1 MCAKS
6 KLVRKYRPNKISEN
20 PQVTLDSF
28 IFDCND
34 SIFLKKN
41 LMYYIG
47 IEDFKYQRKFV
58 VDQPCNQRGTLSAE
72 DMSFLQNGVS
82 FDPRGSN

>member
-1 MCAKS
+1 
-6 KLVRKYRPNKISEN
+6 
-20 PQVTLDSF
+20 
-28 IFDCND
+28 
-34 SIFLKKN
+34 
-41 LMYYIG
+41 MYYIG